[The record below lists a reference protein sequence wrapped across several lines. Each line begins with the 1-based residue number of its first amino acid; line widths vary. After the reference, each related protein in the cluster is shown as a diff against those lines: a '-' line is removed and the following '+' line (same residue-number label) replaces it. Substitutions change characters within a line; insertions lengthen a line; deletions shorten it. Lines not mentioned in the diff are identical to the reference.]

1 MRTSARVLASLFC
14 GSAIVMTG
22 LTGPATAAPKVKVT
36 DSSAK
41 VLSAAKKLKG
51 KPYRYGA
58 DGPGSFDCSG
68 YVQFV
73 YRKAG
78 KKIGRTSGAQLSAG
92 KSVAKGKK
100 RAGDILIFMRGG
112 SAYHSAIYAGAGK
125 MWEAQRTGTTVGK
138 HKIWSNGYVV
148 RRPGGLV
155 TASTVGKQARTRA
168 LTPIKT
174 STFAP

>member
-1 MRTSARVLASLFC
+1 MRTYSRVLASLFV
-14 GSAIVMTG
+14 GSTIVLTG
-22 LTGPATAAPKVKVT
+22 LSGPATAAKVKV
-36 DSSAK
+36 DDRADD
-41 VLSAAKKLKG
+41 VLSWAKKLKG
-51 KPYRYGA
+51 KPYVYGA

-68 YVQFV
+68 YVQYV
-73 YRKAG
+73 YNKAG

-92 KSVAKGKK
+92 KSVPQSKK
-100 RAGDILIFMRGG
+100 KPGDILIFMRGG
-112 SAYHSAIYAGAGK
+112 SAYHSAIYAGDGT

-138 HKIWSNGYVV
+138 HKIWSSGYVV

-155 TASTVGKQARTRA
+155 KASTTGKQARTGS